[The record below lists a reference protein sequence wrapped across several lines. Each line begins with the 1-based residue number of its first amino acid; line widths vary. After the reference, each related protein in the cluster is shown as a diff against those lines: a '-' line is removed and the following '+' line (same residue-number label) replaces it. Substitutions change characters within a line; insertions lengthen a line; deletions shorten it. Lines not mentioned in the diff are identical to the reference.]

1 MQIKEDLATAFGEG
15 PLESRKNASEGFF
28 RNRGP
33 RDHRQL
39 VRLLMIGL
47 SVGSCL
53 RFTLNL
59 AHG

>member
-47 SVGSCL
+47 SVGL
-53 RFTLNL
+53 VYGLL
-59 AHG
+59 